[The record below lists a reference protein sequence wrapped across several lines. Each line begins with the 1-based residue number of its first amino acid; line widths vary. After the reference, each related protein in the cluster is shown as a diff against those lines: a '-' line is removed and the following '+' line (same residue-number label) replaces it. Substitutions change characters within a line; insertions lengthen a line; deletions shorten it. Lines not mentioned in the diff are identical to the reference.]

1 MSAETMT
8 AEHADAHEDHHP
20 TEKQYWVVFVALA
33 IITAVE
39 VAWAEIPLTDDGGP
53 LLVVPM
59 MVMMLAK
66 FVLVAGAFMHLYF
79 DTKILNGKFFWWI
92 FGAAILLATIV
103 YFIMFAAFEW
113 SIF

>member
-1 MSAETMT
+1 MSAETI
-8 AEHADAHEDHHP
+8 AADHHDVEDHHP
-20 TEKQYWVVFVALA
+20 TEGQYWIVFIALA
-33 IITAVE
+33 IITAAE

-59 MVMMLAK
+59 MIMMIAK
-66 FVLVAGAFMHLYF
+66 FILVAGAFMHLYF

-92 FGAAILLATIV
+92 FASALVLAVIV
-103 YFIMFAAFEW
+103 YFIVFATFEF